1 MDNGRRKAITTL
13 GGGLAVVGLLGTLS
27 LREAV
32 AATGQRPPLKYDA
45 KGQVVHQTLPY
56 VPLDPDKVAERAYR
70 NYYEGDCMYGVFAS
84 IVEALAEKVGG
95 DYNTYPTTV
104 TRYGA
109 GGVLGRGTLCG
120 AANGAA
126 MAIYLVSN
134 KPAPLIDE
142 VFNYYQV
149 TPLPDYRPQ
158 KAKDQIVPSVAG
170 STLCHVSVS
179 EWCKVSGQKSFSPMR
194 AERCAHLVASVTRKT
209 VAVLN
214 AQAAGTFKAAF
225 PISAEVK
232 ACRGCHD
239 QGGQLE
245 NTRGK
250 MACLAC
256 HPAEAK
262 DHP

>member
-27 LREAV
+27 LRDAV
-32 AATGQRPPLKYDA
+32 AATGRRPPLKLDA
-45 KGQVVHQTLPY
+45 KGKVIHQPLPY
-56 VPLDPDKVAERAYR
+56 VPLDPDQVAERAYH
-70 NYYEGDCMYGVFAS
+70 NYYRGDCMYGMFGS
-84 IVEALAEKVGG
+84 FIEALAEKVGG
-95 DYNTYPTTV
+95 VYNTYPTTV

-109 GGVLGRGTLCG
+109 GGVMGWGTLCG

-126 MAIYLVSN
+126 MAIYLVS
-134 KPAPLIDE
+134 KHPAPLIDE
-142 VFNYYQV
+142 IFNYYQQ
-149 TPLPDYRPQ
+149 TPLPNFRPRD
-158 KAKDQIVPSVAG
+158 AKYQIVPSVAG

-179 EWCKVSGQKSFSPMR
+179 EWCKKSGDKSFSPQR

-209 VAVLN
+209 VELLN

-225 PISAEVK
+225 PIPADVQR
-232 ACRGCHD
+232 CRSCHG
-239 QGGQLE
+239 QGGMLE

-256 HPAEAK
+256 HEDKAK
-262 DHP
+262 NHP